1 MKQTLNAQHPM
12 SNAEPNEKR
21 ISRGLTTELSPRFKA
36 RMAGVCYV
44 LGSLTSVFGQMVV
57 LGMLVVPASAT
68 ATAANILS
76 HESLFRLG
84 FVASLMTVPF
94 HLIWAVLFYGLF
106 KPVNRSVSLLAGFVM
121 ILGCAMWAL
130 SSLFHLAPLLLLQ
143 GSSLSAFVPEQLQAL
158 ALILL
163 KLNAQ
168 AYDIGLVFFGFW
180 CVLVG
185 YLIFRST
192 FLPRIIG
199 VLEVLAGL
207 GYLTL
212 LWRPLAH
219 YLYPYNLALAGPGE
233 ISLML
238 RLLVKG
244 VNEQRWKEQASLGR

>member
-1 MKQTLNAQHPM
+1 MTRRI
-12 SNAEPNEKR
+12 AEA
-21 ISRGLTTELSPRFKA
+21 SPRFKA
-36 RMAGVCYV
+36 RMAGVSYL
-44 LGSLTSVFGQMVV
+44 LGASTSVLGQMVI

-68 ATAANILS
+68 ATTANILS

-94 HLIWAVLFYGLF
+94 HLLWAALFYGLF
-106 KPVNRSVSLLAGFVM
+106 RPVSRSVSLLAVFTLL
-121 ILGCAMWAL
+121 LGCVMWTL
-130 SSLFHLAPLLLLQ
+130 SSLFQLAPLLVLQ
-143 GSSLSAFVPEQLQAL
+143 SKSALSPFAPEQLEAVAL
-158 ALILL
+158 LFL

-168 AYDIGLVFFGFW
+168 SYDIGLVFFGFW

-192 FLPRIIG
+192 FMPRIIG
-199 VLEVLAGL
+199 VLEVLAGF

-233 ISLML
+233 ISLL
-238 RLLVKG
+238 LWLLVRG
-244 VNEQRWKEQASLGR
+244 VNVHKWRETAGAGQSG

>member
-1 MKQTLNAQHPM
+1 M
-12 SNAEPNEKR
+12 SITAVTRMQR
-21 ISRGLTTELSPRFKA
+21 ITEASPRFKA
-36 RMAGVCYV
+36 RMAGLSYL

-84 FVASLMTVPF
+84 FVTSLMTVPF

-121 ILGCAMWAL
+121 LLGCAMWAL
-130 SSLFHLAPLLLLQ
+130 SSLFQLAPLLVLQ
-143 GSSLSAFVPEQLQAL
+143 GKSSLSAFAPEQLEAL
-158 ALILL
+158 ALMLV

-180 CVLVG
+180 CVLIG

-199 VLEVLAGL
+199 MLEVLAG
-207 GYLTL
+207 
-212 LWRPLAH
+212 
-219 YLYPYNLALAGPGE
+219 PGE
-233 ISLML
+233 TSLML
-238 RLLVKG
+238 WLLVKG
-244 VNEQRWKEQASLGR
+244 VNEQRWKGQASLGV

>member
-1 MKQTLNAQHPM
+1 MREMNRTPG
-12 SNAEPNEKR
+12 
-21 ISRGLTTELSPRFKA
+21 ISGDSDGCERSTMEASPRFKA
-36 RMAGVCYV
+36 RMAGVSYL

-84 FVASLMTVPF
+84 FVASIMTAPF
-94 HLIWAVLFYGLF
+94 HLVWAVLFYDLF
-106 KPVNRSVSLLAGFVM
+106 KPVNRSVSLLAVFALL
-121 ILGCAMWAL
+121 LGCAMWTL
-130 SSLFHLAPLLLLQ
+130 SSLLQLAPLVVLQ
-143 GSSLSAFVPEQLQAL
+143 GMNSLSAFAPEQLQAL
-158 ALILL
+158 ALIFL
-163 KLNAQ
+163 KLNAL

-180 CVLVG
+180 CVLIG
-185 YLIFRST
+185 SLIFKST

-199 VLEVLAGL
+199 VLYMLAGV

-238 RLLVKG
+238 WLLVRG
-244 VNEQRWKEQASLGR
+244 VDEQRWKEQASLDA

>member
-1 MKQTLNAQHPM
+1 MTPMENLDSLKKQ
-12 SNAEPNEKR
+12 
-21 ISRGLTTELSPRFKA
+21 SRFAAGPHFKA
-36 RMAGVCYV
+36 RMAGVSYL

-121 ILGCAMWAL
+121 LLGCAMWAL
-130 SSLFHLAPLLLLQ
+130 SSLFHLAPLVVLQ
-143 GSSLSAFVPEQLQAL
+143 SKISLNAFAPEQLQAL
-158 ALILL
+158 ALVLL
-163 KLNAQ
+163 KLNAR

-180 CVLVG
+180 CVLIG
-185 YLIFRST
+185 YLIFRSA
-192 FLPRIIG
+192 FIPKIIG
-199 VLEVLAGL
+199 VLEVLAGV

-212 LWRPLAH
+212 LWQPLAH

-238 RLLVKG
+238 WLLVKG
-244 VNEQRWKEQASLGR
+244 VNEQRWKEVATATLRQASLGV

>member
-1 MKQTLNAQHPM
+1 MTV
-12 SNAEPNEKR
+12 
-21 ISRGLTTELSPRFKA
+21 GTVDTSPQLHA
-36 RMAGVCYV
+36 RVAGASYL
-44 LGSLTSVFGQMVV
+44 LGSLTSVLGQMVV
-57 LGMLVVPASAT
+57 LGMLVVSGSAT

-84 FVASLMTVPF
+84 FVSSLMAVPF
-94 HLIWAVLFYGLF
+94 HVVWAALFYGLF
-106 KPVNRSVSLLAGFVM
+106 KPVNRSVSLLAAFVM
-121 ILGCAMWAL
+121 LVACAMWAL
-130 SSLFHLAPLLLLQ
+130 SSLLYLSPLLVLQ
-143 GSSLSAFVPEQLQAL
+143 SKGSLSALAPDQLQAL
-158 ALILL
+158 ALVFV

-185 YLIFRST
+185 YLVFRST
-192 FLPRIIG
+192 FLPRTIG

-233 ISLML
+233 ISLL
-238 RLLVKG
+238 VWLLVKG
-244 VNEQRWKEQASLGR
+244 VNVRRWNEAARGGQIG

>member
-1 MKQTLNAQHPM
+1 M
-12 SNAEPNEKR
+12 STAVMTKR
-21 ISRGLTTELSPRFKA
+21 IAEASPRFKA
-36 RMAGVCYV
+36 RMAGVSYL

-76 HESLFRLG
+76 HQSLFRLG

-121 ILGCAMWAL
+121 LLGCAMWAL

-143 GSSLSAFVPEQLQAL
+143 GSSLSAFAPEQLQAL

-199 VLEVLAGL
+199 VLEVLAGF

-238 RLLVKG
+238 WLLVKG
-244 VNEQRWKEQASLGR
+244 VNEQRWKEQASLGI

>member
-1 MKQTLNAQHPM
+1 M
-12 SNAEPNEKR
+12 SRAVMTKR
-21 ISRGLTTELSPRFKA
+21 IAEASPRFKA
-36 RMAGVCYV
+36 RMAGVSY
-44 LGSLTSVFGQMVV
+44 LFGSLTSVFGQMVV

-76 HESLFRLG
+76 HQSLFRLG
-84 FVASLMTVPF
+84 FVASFMTVPF

-121 ILGCAMWAL
+121 LLGCAMWAL
-130 SSLFHLAPLLLLQ
+130 SSLFHLAPLVVLQ
-143 GSSLSAFVPEQLQAL
+143 GSSLSAFAPEQLQAL

-180 CVLVG
+180 CVLIG

-199 VLEVLAGL
+199 VLEVLAGF
-207 GYLTL
+207 GYLSL

-233 ISLML
+233 LSLML
-238 RLLVKG
+238 WLLVKG
-244 VNEQRWKEQASLGR
+244 VNEQRWKEQASLGI

>member
-1 MKQTLNAQHPM
+1 
-12 SNAEPNEKR
+12 
-21 ISRGLTTELSPRFKA
+21 
-36 RMAGVCYV
+36 MAGVSYL

-68 ATAANILS
+68 ATADNILS

-94 HLIWAVLFYGLF
+94 HLVWAVLFYGLF

-121 ILGCAMWAL
+121 LLGCAMWAL
-130 SSLFHLAPLLLLQ
+130 SSLLYLAPLLVLK
-143 GSSLSAFVPEQLQAL
+143 GKISLSAFAPEQLQAL
-158 ALILL
+158 ALMLL

-180 CVLVG
+180 CVLIG

-199 VLEVLAGL
+199 ALEVLAGL

-212 LWRPLAH
+212 LWQPLAH

-233 ISLML
+233 ISLL
-238 RLLVKG
+238 LWLLVKG
-244 VNEQRWKEQASLGR
+244 VNVRKWKETAGAGQSG

>member
-1 MKQTLNAQHPM
+1 MTQQTVETSPRPM
-12 SNAEPNEKR
+12 VKTRE
-21 ISRGLTTELSPRFKA
+21 ISPRFKA
-36 RMAGVCYV
+36 RIAGVSYL
-44 LGSLTSVFGQMVV
+44 LGALTSVCGQMVV
-57 LGMLVVPASAT
+57 LGMLVVPANAT

-76 HESLFRLG
+76 HESLLRLG
-84 FVASLMTVPF
+84 FVASLMTVPL

-106 KPVNRSVSLLAGFVM
+106 KPVSRSVSLLAVYIM
-121 ILGCAMWAL
+121 LLGCAMWTL
-130 SSLFHLAPLLLLQ
+130 SSLFHLAPLLVLQ
-143 GSSLSAFVPEQLQAL
+143 SKSSLSAFAPEQLQAL
-158 ALILL
+158 AFMLL

-168 AYDIGLVFFGFW
+168 AFDIGLVFFGFW

-185 YLIFRST
+185 YLILSST

-219 YLYPYNLALAGPGE
+219 FLYPYNLALAGPGE

-238 RLLVKG
+238 WLLVKG
-244 VNEQRWKEQASLGR
+244 VNEQRWREQARAAGE

>member
-1 MKQTLNAQHPM
+1 MTNRI
-12 SNAEPNEKR
+12 AEA
-21 ISRGLTTELSPRFKA
+21 SPRFKA
-36 RMAGVCYV
+36 RMAGVSYL

-68 ATAANILS
+68 ATAANILA

-121 ILGCAMWAL
+121 LLGCAMWAL
-130 SSLFHLAPLLLLQ
+130 SSLFHLAPSLLLQ
-143 GSSLSAFVPEQLQAL
+143 GSSLSAFAPEQLQAL

-180 CVLVG
+180 CVLIG

-199 VLEVLAGL
+199 VLEVFAGF

-238 RLLVKG
+238 WLLLKG
-244 VNEQRWKEQASLGR
+244 VNEQRWKEQASLGI